1 MILSENKKLRA
12 GIIGLGCR
20 GNSMT
25 ALLAERDDLE
35 ITAVCDVYDDRVAAM
50 QEKLAQRGL
59 PRPVGFVDFTRLIDS
74 PLTDIIFVFSAW
86 ENHVP
91 AAVHAMRAGKPVA
104 FEVGGA
110 YSIEDCRLL
119 VDTYLDTHI
128 PVMMLENCMYGS
140 REMTVTE
147 MARAGVFGE
156 IMHLDGGYMHDL
168 RSEVANGGKNRHYRL
183 RNYLSRC
190 CENYPTHELGPIC
203 RLLGINED
211 NRFLKLSAFSTAAR
225 GINDYAA
232 RTPGVDPALA
242 TADFA
247 QGDVVTTILTTEKGQ
262 TVRLTLDTT
271 LARPYS
277 RGLTVHGTRGFY
289 CEDNL
294 SVYTDETNSEAD
306 HFKWRG
312 FWGNY
317 DEWAKKYQPELWREY
332 TASGVKKGHG
342 GMDFLVLDAF
352 ITSIKEGIPT
362 PVDVFDAAVMMAVTP
377 LSELSISRGGEPV
390 DFPDFLTGVSPE
402 DISRCTGKYALHRI

>member
-128 PVMMLENCMYGS
+128 PVMMLE
-140 REMTVTE
+140 TVCT
-147 MARAGVFGE
+147 ARA
-156 IMHLDGGYMHDL
+156 
-168 RSEVANGGKNRHYRL
+168 K
-183 RNYLSRC
+183 
-190 CENYPTHELGPIC
+190 
-203 RLLGINED
+203 
-211 NRFLKLSAFSTAAR
+211 
-225 GINDYAA
+225 
-232 RTPGVDPALA
+232 
-242 TADFA
+242 
-247 QGDVVTTILTTEKGQ
+247 
-262 TVRLTLDTT
+262 
-271 LARPYS
+271 
-277 RGLTVHGTRGFY
+277 
-289 CEDNL
+289 
-294 SVYTDETNSEAD
+294 
-306 HFKWRG
+306 
-312 FWGNY
+312 
-317 DEWAKKYQPELWREY
+317 
-332 TASGVKKGHG
+332 
-342 GMDFLVLDAF
+342 
-352 ITSIKEGIPT
+352 
-362 PVDVFDAAVMMAVTP
+362 
-377 LSELSISRGGEPV
+377 
-390 DFPDFLTGVSPE
+390 
-402 DISRCTGKYALHRI
+402 

>member
-1 MILSENKKLRA
+1 MNISDKKLRA

-20 GNSMT
+20 GDSMT
-25 ALLAERDDLE
+25 GLLAERDDLE

-50 QEKLAQRGL
+50 QEKLAAMGL
-59 PRPVGFVDFTRLIDS
+59 PRPVGFVDYTSLIAS
-74 PLTDIIFVFSAW
+74 PLTDVIFVFSAW

-91 AAVHAMRAGKPVA
+91 AAVAAMRAGKPVA

-110 YSIEDCRLL
+110 YSLDDCRLL
-119 VDTYLDTHI
+119 INTYLETRS

-140 REMTVTE
+140 KEMTVTE

-203 RLLGINED
+203 RLLEINEG
-211 NRFLKLSAFSTAAR
+211 NRFVSLSAFASAAR
-225 GINDYAA
+225 GINDYVA
-232 RTPGVDPALA
+232 RTPGTDRSLA
-242 TADFA
+242 DADFA
-247 QGDVVTTILTTEKGQ
+247 QGDVVTTILTTARGQ

-277 RGLTVHGTRGFY
+277 RGLTVHGTRGFF

-294 SVYTDETNSEAD
+294 SVYTDKTNSEAD
-306 HFKWRG
+306 HFRWRK

-317 DEWAKKYQPELWREY
+317 DEWAKEYQPTLWREY
-332 TASGVKKGHG
+332 TAAGVKKGHG

-352 ITSIKEGIPT
+352 ITSIKENIPT
-362 PVDVFDAAVMMAVTP
+362 PLDVFDAAVMMAVTP
-377 LSELSISRGGEPV
+377 LSELSIARGGAPV
-390 DFPDFLTGVSPE
+390 EFPDFLGEASTNALP
-402 DISRCTGKYALHRI
+402 RCTGKYALHNI